1 MILTVKTLKDQTAA
15 DVGLYHDVEDCVT
28 VIGNVQEDAEVGAP
42 YVCART
48 GHTLLLRAIHEYD
61 GPDPGCNIAYEV
73 TEISDGAMPQIVG
86 VEPESGEWPEVL
98 DDDDDVDVV
107 VADEDQN
114 NE

>member
-1 MILTVKTLKDQTAA
+1 M
-15 DVGLYHDVEDCVT
+15 T

-48 GHTLLLRAIHEYD
+48 GHTLLLRAIHKYD
-61 GPDPGCNIAYEV
+61 GQDPGYNIAYEV

-86 VEPESGEWPEVL
+86 VEPESGEWPETL
-98 DDDDDVDVV
+98 DDDDDDDDDDDVD
-107 VADEDQN
+107 EDQN